1 MRVYSICNPG
11 GKSST
16 SCNPLS
22 EIILKFLPVFHL
34 GMSLQNTILS
44 LIQFILMDI
53 LQGNSNTD
61 LLDEFQSL
69 QAHLETL
76 NKKSN

>member
-1 MRVYSICNPG
+1 
-11 GKSST
+11 
-16 SCNPLS
+16 
-22 EIILKFLPVFHL
+22 
-34 GMSLQNTILS
+34 MSLQNTILS

-69 QAHLETL
+69 QAHLEIL
-76 NKKSN
+76 NKKSK

>member
-1 MRVYSICNPG
+1 MRGYSICNPG

-16 SCNPLS
+16 PCNPLS

-76 NKKSN
+76 NKKSK